1 MCRTNYHHNFHVKDG
16 VRTYHD
22 GVPDVIQVGEHQ
34 FVEQRVIQ
42 MWRDMMLVAWYVQL
56 EVNSLLGVG

>member
-1 MCRTNYHHNFHVKDG
+1 M
-16 VRTYHD
+16 RTYHD